1 LQQPS
6 RQQNCDGP
14 QQVEFCVQQKVPGEQ
29 PGPFAQRHGDCVCV
43 GSQPVASAGSHAGA
57 VPQRQPLPDSQ

>member
-14 QQVEFCVQQKVPGEQ
+14 QHVEFCVQQNVPGAH
-29 PGPFAQRHGDCVCV
+29 PGPLAQRHGESACV
-43 GSQPVASAGSHAGA
+43 GSQRVASAGSHAGD
-57 VPQRQPLPDSQ
+57 VPQRQPPAPQ